1 MPSVGGAAPWL
12 DLAIAELGTKEAP
25 GPANNPTVIAYY
37 RDAGHPEVQ
46 SDDVAW
52 CAAFTGAMLARA
64 GLPLPPRDISL
75 LARSY
80 LTYGVACEPQP
91 GAIGVWPRGAA
102 WQGHVAIMVD
112 VDRGAGTCRVVGG
125 NQGDAVNM
133 AVMQLDTALA
143 FRWPVPATVAA
154 LRRAGSTE
162 VRTADKIE
170 AAGVV
175 GTVAA
180 VGTATAV
187 EAVRAPEAIT
197 GPPSVITGPPSVI
210 TSSPPAPIDPDSLKM
225 LDQVIAATKAVGGL
239 VAAHPWLGGC
249 VLGCLAL
256 LWLGRRLKMRRVAK
270 AKAGVP
276 LSVEVGP

>member
-25 GPANNPTVIAYY
+25 GAANNPIVLAYY
-37 RDAGHPEVQ
+37 RDAGHPDVQ

-52 CAAFTGAMLARA
+52 CAGFVGAMLARA
-64 GLPLPPRDISL
+64 GMPLPPRDTSL

-80 LTYGVACEPQP
+80 LTYGIACEPIP
-91 GAIGVWPRGAA
+91 GAIGIWPRGAA
-102 WQGHVAIMVD
+102 WQGHVGIVVD
-112 VDRGAGTCRVVGG
+112 IDLNGGTCRLIGG
-125 NQGDAVNM
+125 NQGDAVSV
-133 AVMQLDTALA
+133 ATYRLDTALA

-175 GTVAA
+175 GTAAA
-180 VGTATAV
+180 VGTVAVV
-187 EAVRAPEAIT
+187 EAIKAPEIVT
-197 GPPSVITGPPSVI
+197 
-210 TSSPPAPIDPDSLKM
+210 SPPPIPAIDPD
-225 LDQVIAATKAVGGL
+225 IAPALNQLTAVVKAIGGL
-239 VAAHPWLGGC
+239 VTAYPWVGGC
-249 VLGCLAL
+249 VLGCLIL
-256 LWLGRRLKMRRVAK
+256 LVLARRMKAKRVAK
-270 AKAGVP
+270 AAAGLP